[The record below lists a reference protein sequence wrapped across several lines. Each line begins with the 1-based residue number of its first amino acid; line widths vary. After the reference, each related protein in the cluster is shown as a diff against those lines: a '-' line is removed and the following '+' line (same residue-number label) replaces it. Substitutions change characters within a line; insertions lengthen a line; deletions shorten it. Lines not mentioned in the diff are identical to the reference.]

1 VPYNY
6 SHNVFHRMFLKF
18 DDIFFITFN
27 CNLSLIPVFVH
38 GVSFSAIFQ
47 PTKERLTMQ
56 TYSLPIL
63 LNNNQNKH
71 GKRSTARFWL
81 VLSALFL
88 SLSFSAP
95 SYSHRGALDEVDV
108 CRIRV
113 GTEKIHFTAYTPTF
127 TQSQGFCR
135 FIPNVGPTN
144 LIFDY
149 EGKKLR
155 DVSIEFEVT
164 KEPEGT
170 RIFYQEP
177 QKTKTGT
184 VKADIDFSKYG
195 AGDYLAH
202 VTIVHDGEKQDT
214 HLPFVVGAEEPKTPW
229 KRYLLFVVSV
239 AVLVTIGITVLTR
252 KYGNEP

>member
-1 VPYNY
+1 
-6 SHNVFHRMFLKF
+6 
-18 DDIFFITFN
+18 
-27 CNLSLIPVFVH
+27 
-38 GVSFSAIFQ
+38 
-47 PTKERLTMQ
+47 MQ
-56 TYSLPIL
+56 TQFLSTLA
-63 LNNNQNKH
+63 NNPQNKNNK
-71 GKRSTARFWL
+71 GSATRIFRFWT

-88 SLSFSAP
+88 SMSFSAP

-127 TQSQGFCR
+127 TQSEGYCR
-135 FIPNVGPTN
+135 FIPNVGLTN

-155 DVSIEFEVT
+155 DVSVEFEVT

-170 RIFYQEP
+170 RIFYLEP
-177 QKTKTGT
+177 QKTKSGS

-202 VTIVHDGEKQDT
+202 VTILHDGEKLDT
-214 HLPFVVGAEEPKTPW
+214 HLPFVVGAEEEKTHW
-229 KRYLLFVVSV
+229 KRYLYMLV
-239 AVLVTIGITVLTR
+239 AVVVLVIGGIAVLTR
-252 KYGNEP
+252 KYGDKENTGL

>member
-1 VPYNY
+1 
-6 SHNVFHRMFLKF
+6 
-18 DDIFFITFN
+18 
-27 CNLSLIPVFVH
+27 
-38 GVSFSAIFQ
+38 
-47 PTKERLTMQ
+47 MQ
-56 TYSLPIL
+56 THLLPTL
-63 LNNNQNKH
+63 PDHLQNPNSKC
-71 GKRSTARFWL
+71 STAKTSRCWT
-81 VLSALFL
+81 VLSALVL

-95 SYSHRGALDEVDV
+95 SYSHRGALDEIDV

-127 TQSQGFCR
+127 SQSQGYCR
-135 FIPNVGPTN
+135 FIPNVGLTN

-170 RIFYQEP
+170 RIFYLEP
-177 QKTKTGT
+177 QKTKSGT
-184 VKADIDFSKYG
+184 VKADVDFSKYG

-214 HLPFVVGAEEPKTPW
+214 HLPFVVGAEEEKTPW
-229 KRYLLFVVSV
+229 RRYLYMLGAVV
-239 AVLVTIGITVLTR
+239 VLVVTGITVLTR
-252 KYGNEP
+252 RQAKQENSDL

>member
-1 VPYNY
+1 
-6 SHNVFHRMFLKF
+6 
-18 DDIFFITFN
+18 
-27 CNLSLIPVFVH
+27 
-38 GVSFSAIFQ
+38 
-47 PTKERLTMQ
+47 MQ
-56 TYSLPIL
+56 THLLSTLP
-63 LNNNQNKH
+63 NNPKNKNNKH
-71 GKRSTARFWL
+71 SATKISRFWT

-88 SLSFSAP
+88 SVSFSAP
-95 SYSHRGALDEVDV
+95 SYSHRGALDEIDV

-127 TQSQGFCR
+127 TQSEGFCR
-135 FIPNVGPTN
+135 FIPNVGLTN

-170 RIFYQEP
+170 RIFYLEP
-177 QKTKTGT
+177 QKTKTGS

-202 VTIVHDGEKQDT
+202 VTIVHDGEKLDT
-214 HLPFVVGAEEPKTPW
+214 HLPFVVGAEEEKTHW
-229 KRYLLFVVSV
+229 KRYLYMLIAVV
-239 AVLVTIGITVLTR
+239 VLVIGGIAILSR
-252 KYGNEP
+252 KLADKENTGL

>member
-1 VPYNY
+1 M
-6 SHNVFHRMFLKF
+6 RTQFL
-18 DDIFFITFN
+18 
-27 CNLSLIPVFVH
+27 S
-38 GVSFSAIFQ
+38 
-47 PTKERLTMQ
+47 
-56 TYSLPIL
+56 
-63 LNNNQNKH
+63 NNPQNKNNKH
-71 GKRSTARFWL
+71 SATKTFRFWT

-88 SLSFSAP
+88 SMSFSAP
-95 SYSHRGALDEVDV
+95 SYSHRAALDEVDV

-127 TQSQGFCR
+127 TQSEGFCR
-135 FIPNVGPTN
+135 FIPNVGLTN

-155 DVSIEFEVT
+155 DVSVEFEVT

-177 QKTKTGT
+177 QKTKSGT

-202 VTIVHDGEKQDT
+202 VTIAHDGEKLDT
-214 HLPFVVGAEEPKTPW
+214 HLPFVVGTAEEKTPW
-229 KRYLLFVVSV
+229 RRYLFFVLSV
-239 AVLVTIGITVLTR
+239 AVLVTLGITYLTR
-252 KYGNEP
+252 KYGGQENTDV

>member
-1 VPYNY
+1 
-6 SHNVFHRMFLKF
+6 
-18 DDIFFITFN
+18 
-27 CNLSLIPVFVH
+27 
-38 GVSFSAIFQ
+38 
-47 PTKERLTMQ
+47 MQ
-56 TYSLPIL
+56 THL
-63 LNNNQNKH
+63 LSIFPDNPQNKNNN
-71 GKRSTARFWL
+71 RSKTKISWFWT

-113 GTEKIHFTAYTPTF
+113 GSEKIHFTAYTPTF
-127 TQSQGFCR
+127 TQSEGYCR
-135 FIPNVGPTN
+135 FIPNVGLTN

-155 DVSIEFEVT
+155 DVSVEFEVT

-177 QKTKTGT
+177 QKAKTGT

-202 VTIVHDGEKQDT
+202 VTIVHDGEKLDT
-214 HLPFVVGAEEPKTPW
+214 HLPFVVGAEEDKSHW
-229 KRYLLFVVSV
+229 KRYLYMLIAVV
-239 AVLVTIGITVLTR
+239 VLVAIGITVLTR
-252 KYGNEP
+252 KYGDKENTGL

>member
-1 VPYNY
+1 M
-6 SHNVFHRMFLKF
+6 H
-18 DDIFFITFN
+18 T
-27 CNLSLIPVFVH
+27 
-38 GVSFSAIFQ
+38 Q
-47 PTKERLTMQ
+47 
-56 TYSLPIL
+56 LP
-63 LNNNQNKH
+63 NNNQNKH
-71 GKRSTARFWL
+71 GKRSTIKFWT
-81 VLSALFL
+81 VLSALCL
-88 SLSFSAP
+88 SVLFSAP
-95 SYSHRGALDEVDV
+95 SYSHRGALDEIDV

-135 FIPNVGPTN
+135 FIPNVGLTN

-177 QKTKTGT
+177 QKAKTGS

-214 HLPFVVGAEEPKTPW
+214 HLPFVVGAEESKTPW
-229 KRYLLFVVSV
+229 GRYLFFVVSV

-252 KYGNEP
+252 KYGGPENSNL

>member
-1 VPYNY
+1 MQ
-6 SHNVFHRMFLKF
+6 SHLPS
-18 DDIFFITFN
+18 T
-27 CNLSLIPVFVH
+27 LS
-38 GVSFSAIFQ
+38 
-47 PTKERLTMQ
+47 
-56 TYSLPIL
+56 
-63 LNNNQNKH
+63 NNPQNK
-71 GKRSTARFWL
+71 KNQRSTSRISWFWT

-88 SLSFSAP
+88 SMSFSAP

-127 TQSQGFCR
+127 TQSEGFCR
-135 FIPNVGPTN
+135 FIPNVGMTN

-170 RIFYQEP
+170 RVFYQEP

-214 HLPFVVGAEEPKTPW
+214 HLPFVVGAEESKTPW
-229 KRYLLFVVSV
+229 GRYLFFVVSV
-239 AVLVTIGITVLTR
+239 VVLVVAGITILTR
-252 KYGNEP
+252 KLADKENTGL

>member
-1 VPYNY
+1 
-6 SHNVFHRMFLKF
+6 
-18 DDIFFITFN
+18 
-27 CNLSLIPVFVH
+27 
-38 GVSFSAIFQ
+38 
-47 PTKERLTMQ
+47 MQ
-56 TYSLPIL
+56 T
-63 LNNNQNKH
+63 Q
-71 GKRSTARFWL
+71 F
-81 VLSALFL
+81 LSALSDKTQNKNNLCSTSKTSRFWTVLAALFL
-88 SLSFSAP
+88 CMSFSEP

-177 QKTKTGT
+177 QKAKTGT

-202 VTIVHDGEKQDT
+202 VTIAHDGEKQDT
-214 HLPFVVGAEEPKTPW
+214 HLPFVVGAEESKTPW
-229 KRYLLFVVSV
+229 RRYLVFVISV
-239 AVLVTIGITVLTR
+239 VVLVTAGITILTR
-252 KYGNEP
+252 RQANKENTDL

>member
-1 VPYNY
+1 
-6 SHNVFHRMFLKF
+6 
-18 DDIFFITFN
+18 
-27 CNLSLIPVFVH
+27 
-38 GVSFSAIFQ
+38 
-47 PTKERLTMQ
+47 MQ
-56 TYSLPIL
+56 THFLPTSLE
-63 LNNNQNKH
+63 NSQNKNN
-71 GKRSTARFWL
+71 KRSATKISRFWT

-88 SLSFSAP
+88 TMSFSAP
-95 SYSHRGALDEVDV
+95 SYSHRGALDEIDV

-113 GTEKIHFTAYTPTF
+113 GSEKIHFTAYTPTF
-127 TQSQGFCR
+127 TQSEGFCR
-135 FIPNVGPTN
+135 FIPNVGMTN

-170 RIFYQEP
+170 RIFYLEP

-202 VTIVHDGEKQDT
+202 VTIVHDGEKLDT
-214 HLPFVVGAEEPKTPW
+214 HLPFVVGAEEEKTPW
-229 KRYLLFVVSV
+229 RRYLFMLA
-239 AVLVTIGITVLTR
+239 AVLVLVVSGIAILTR
-252 KYGNEP
+252 TQKEKGSSE

>member
-1 VPYNY
+1 MQIHLPN
-6 SHNVFHRMFLKF
+6 
-18 DDIFFITFN
+18 
-27 CNLSLIPVFVH
+27 NL
-38 GVSFSAIFQ
+38 
-47 PTKERLTMQ
+47 
-56 TYSLPIL
+56 
-63 LNNNQNKH
+63 QNKNS
-71 GKRSTARFWL
+71 KRSTAKISSFWTF
-81 VLSALFL
+81 LSAFFL
-88 SLSFSAP
+88 SMSFSAP
-95 SYSHRGALDEVDV
+95 SYSHRGALDEVDI

-127 TQSQGFCR
+127 TQNEGYCR
-135 FIPNVGPTN
+135 FIPNVGLTN

-155 DVSIEFEVT
+155 DVSVEFEVT

-202 VTIVHDGEKQDT
+202 VTIVHDGEKLDT
-214 HLPFVVGAEEPKTPW
+214 HLPFVVGTEEAKIHW
-229 KRYLLFVVSV
+229 GRYLFTFLLV
-239 AVLVTIGITVLTR
+239 AVLVITGITILSR
-252 KYGNEP
+252 RNQADQENSGR

>member
-1 VPYNY
+1 
-6 SHNVFHRMFLKF
+6 MQTQFL
-18 DDIFFITFN
+18 
-27 CNLSLIPVFVH
+27 
-38 GVSFSAIFQ
+38 SAL
-47 PTKERLTMQ
+47 PTKTQ
-56 TYSLPIL
+56 
-63 LNNNQNKH
+63 NNNKP
-71 GKRSTARFWL
+71 STTKISRFWTA
-81 VLSALFL
+81 LSALFL
-88 SLSFSAP
+88 MVSFSAP

-127 TQSQGFCR
+127 TQSESYCR
-135 FIPNVGPTN
+135 FIPNVGLTN

-155 DVSIEFEVT
+155 DVSVEFEVT

-170 RIFYQEP
+170 RIFYLEP

-202 VTIVHDGEKQDT
+202 VTIGHDGEKLDT
-214 HLPFVVGAEEPKTPW
+214 HLPFVVGAEEAKTPW
-229 KRYLLFVVSV
+229 GKYLFFVISV
-239 AVLVTIGITVLTR
+239 AVLMAIGITVLTR
-252 KYGNEP
+252 KYSNQENTGS

>member
-1 VPYNY
+1 MRQKLRGV
-6 SHNVFHRMFLKF
+6 
-18 DDIFFITFN
+18 
-27 CNLSLIPVFVH
+27 NL
-38 GVSFSAIFQ
+38 G
-47 PTKERLTMQ
+47 
-56 TYSLPIL
+56 
-63 LNNNQNKH
+63 
-71 GKRSTARFWL
+71 GWL
-81 VLSALFL
+81 VLEKWMTLFTALLFTLSFHLSLKRDLEMQTQFLSALSDKTQNKNNKCPTSKIFRFWTVLAAFFL
-88 SLSFSAP
+88 SMSFSAP
-95 SYSHRGALDEVDV
+95 SYSHRGALDEIDV

-135 FIPNVGPTN
+135 FIPNVGLTN

-177 QKTKTGT
+177 QKSKTGT

-214 HLPFVVGAEEPKTPW
+214 HLPFVIGVEESKTPW
-229 KRYLLFVVSV
+229 GRYLFFVISV
-239 AVLVTIGITVLTR
+239 AVLVTLGIAYLTR
-252 KYGNEP
+252 KYGSGQEDTHL